1 MYLYSKSKKMFEK
14 KELIISTMQ
23 RIASPAI
30 SEILALVGSDLITLD
45 NEHYPFTDKQLI
57 NCIRAAQ
64 GKGADCIVRVT
75 NNDLATISR
84 VMDMGANGVL
94 VPHVDSYEQ
103 ALNVV
108 DAIKYAPVGKRGF
121 CPITRSAY
129 YGYGL
134 TLQEYVKIS
143 NENSIVGIM
152 VETKDGI
159 EDLDRILTIK
169 EIDFIAVGPSD
180 VSASFGYPGDLD
192 HPEVK
197 QALKTAREKI
207 CAAGFGLSGQAYT
220 KQKGEELISQGAT
233 RMNVGSD
240 LQTLVKSFGT
250 KVTEYKKAFNI

>member
-1 MYLYSKSKKMFEK
+1 MYLNSNSKDKFKNK
-14 KELIISTMQ
+14 QLIISTMQ
-23 RIASPAI
+23 RIANPAI
-30 SEILALVGSDLITLD
+30 SEILALAGSDLVTLD
-45 NEHYPFTDKQLI
+45 NEHYPFSDKQLV
-57 NCIRAAQ
+57 NCIRAIQ
-64 GKGADCIVRVT
+64 SKGADCVVRVT

-108 DAIKYAPVGKRGF
+108 NAIKFAPVGKRGF

-129 YGYGL
+129 YGIGM
-134 TLQEYVKIS
+134 TLPQYVKTS

-197 QALKTAREKI
+197 NALKTARTKI
-207 CAAGFGLSGQAYT
+207 AAAGFGVSGQAYT
-220 KQKGEELISQGAT
+220 IEKGEELINQGAV
-233 RMNVGSD
+233 RINAGSD
-240 LQTLVKSFGT
+240 LQTLVSHFTG
-250 KVTEYKKAFNI
+250 KVNSYKKELNI